1 MSVLF
6 LLTISFGFLV
16 FQSSLGF
23 VLSWVHLNIFSFEML
38 YLNCFFFSMLY
49 YKAKKYQHAFTL
61 FLFVT
66 LVVLLHALSG
76 SRNGPVIAVV
86 LFFSVFLSLFNS
98 YKISIK
104 SILTIVSIFSFV
116 FLNFFLS
123 QAIRESLGDKDRLNL
138 LKIQNVQPSLLVDR
152 YADNLSMVFER
163 VGYLDMASE
172 IISNKDLYNSIFCS
186 SFYIKSIIDN
196 SNLLTPGFD
205 LFDNPSV
212 ACGLRFIY
220 DYQENLSRVFSRDNY
235 HSDQV
240 TFFAEAY
247 ALFGYL
253 YGFLYVLFLAMIF
266 SFLYHKSLSIRLRAL
281 LTFIFYV
288 YLNNYG
294 LDTVIVY
301 SVSLFVSYSFYS
313 LFFLPESISEA

>member
-1 MSVLF
+1 
-6 LLTISFGFLV
+6 
-16 FQSSLGF
+16 
-23 VLSWVHLNIFSFEML
+23 ML

-61 FLFVT
+61 LLFVI
-66 LVVLLHALSG
+66 LVVLLHTLTG
-76 SRNGPVIAVV
+76 SRNAPVIAVV

-104 SILTIVSIFSFV
+104 SILTLVSIFSFV

-172 IISNKDLYNSIFCS
+172 IISNKDSYKLIFCP

-205 LFDNPSV
+205 LFDNPSI

-247 ALFGYL
+247 ALFGYF
-253 YGFLYVLFLAMIF
+253 YGFLYIFFVAFLF
-266 SFLYHKSLSIRLRAL
+266 SFSYNKFLSVRLKSLLA
-281 LTFIFYV
+281 FAFYIF
-288 YLNNYG
+288 LNNYG

-301 SVSLFVSYSFYS
+301 SASLFVSYFFYS
-313 LFFLPESISEA
+313 ICFLPESIIRE